1 MFALSFYPV
10 GWEAHNEFIALV
22 RSTTFR
28 RYQKCLKIDKL
39 TTCKEI
45 NLFLKMNFYNHRL
58 FEIMKSMQVK
68 MGSSTG
74 TWRLLRKKEKSKQI
88 HMYVHTQMHTT
99 QGPYHQ
105 VYD

>member
-1 MFALSFYPV
+1 
-10 GWEAHNEFIALV
+10 
-22 RSTTFR
+22 
-28 RYQKCLKIDKL
+28 
-39 TTCKEI
+39 
-45 NLFLKMNFYNHRL
+45 
-58 FEIMKSMQVK
+58 